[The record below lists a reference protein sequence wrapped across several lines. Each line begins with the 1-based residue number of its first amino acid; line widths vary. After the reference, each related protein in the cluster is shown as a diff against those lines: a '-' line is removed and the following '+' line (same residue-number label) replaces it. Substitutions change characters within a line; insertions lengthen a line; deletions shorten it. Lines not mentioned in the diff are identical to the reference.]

1 MMRHAHSANSKP
13 FLALILLLGL
23 GLIVG
28 QSAFGFTVSLTVE
41 GKPKQV
47 NGTQPANVPIGNF
60 RWLIEEDTTHPVT
73 PGVSDPNSLAFSFH
87 KAHAPVV
94 TSGDQTD
101 AGNIVLPDGK
111 RYFVSIL
118 PTSGYTISGAPIAD
132 GQGAAT
138 IVCNELPLPTAQIA
152 VLAFHDNNPI
162 NNVEDAAEV
171 GLPNFKVTVF
181 EAGGRYGMSGGQQM
195 LDAFGNMIG
204 TTYQQNPDGTY
215 VLVNG
220 EPQVVSVGQGF
231 VLTDATGNALI
242 KHLSPGKYGI
252 VVTPP
257 VGAGWQQTSTIE
269 GTPTI
274 DAWVKPDEPPYF
286 TEFGPASQHAIFGFV
301 QQFADSTA
309 LSGGSTISGRVVNTH
324 MSRPPTVAFF
334 TGEPLPNAWVGL
346 NAGQAGTG
354 PGLFAAPCD
363 PDTGEFSIPNVPP
376 GTYQLVFWDRYLDN
390 IFAFLGVTVPP
401 GGASLALGDVG
412 VFRWF
417 GKLENHVFYD
427 ANGNGVR
434 DAGESFVMPEQA
446 INLRFRDGSMY
457 QSMPTDNSGVA
468 PFEEVFP
475 FFNWLVAE
483 VDYTRFKATGLTVTV
498 DGGGGSASA
507 GLRPESTDPGGRCEL
522 RRSETGPS
530 LLQGFQLFLGQTNR
544 IEWGKK
550 EYAPNENG
558 GISGVVYYS
567 NTRAENDPRFGVR
580 RTPGSRASRACR
592 STSTPT
598 AGRPAAR

>member
-1 MMRHAHSANSKP
+1 MLNLARCVNLKHVMVL
-13 FLALILLLGL
+13 FLAAV
-23 GLIVG
+23 VG
-28 QSAFGFTVSLTVE
+28 VVFTGAAFGFTVSLTVE
-41 GKPKQV
+41 GKPKLVGGVQ
-47 NGTQPANVPIGNF
+47 GPNVGIPNY

-94 TSGDQTD
+94 ASGDQTN
-101 AGNIVLPDGK
+101 AANITLPNGR

-118 PTSGYTISGAPIAD
+118 PTSGYTIGGGPIAD
-132 GQGAAT
+132 QQGAVT
-138 IVCNELPLPTAQIA
+138 IVCNELPLPTAQIS
-152 VLAFHDNNPI
+152 VLVFHDNNPI
-162 NNVEDAAEV
+162 NNAADPGEA
-171 GLPNFKVTVF
+171 GLADFKVILN

-204 TTYQQNPDGTY
+204 TTYEQNPDGTY

-242 KHLSPGKYGI
+242 KHLSPGKYGV

-257 VGAGWQQTSTIE
+257 TGSGWQQTSTIE

-301 QQFADSTA
+301 RQFADSAA
-309 LSGGSTISGRVVNTH
+309 LNGGSTISGRVVNIH
-324 MSRPPTVAFF
+324 MSRPPTIDFY
-334 TGEPLPNAWVGL
+334 TGGPLPNAWVGL
-346 NAGQAGTG
+346 NAGQAGIG
-354 PGLFAAPCD
+354 PGLYAAPCD
-363 PDTGEFSIPNVPP
+363 PDTGEFSIPNVPA
-376 GTYQLVFWDRYLDN
+376 GTYQLVFWDKYLDN

-434 DAGESFVMPEQA
+434 DAGESYV
-446 INLRFRDGSMY
+446 S
-457 QSMPTDNSGVA
+457 TCVSGTA
-468 PFEEVFP
+468 ACIRACRRTIRG
-475 FFNWLVAE
+475 W
-483 VDYTRFKATGLTVTV
+483 
-498 DGGGGSASA
+498 
-507 GLRPESTDPGGRCEL
+507 
-522 RRSETGPS
+522 RRSRRSSRSSTGWWPKWTTPASRPPGSPSRSTAAAGPS
-530 LLQGFQLFLGQTNR
+530 LRG
-544 IEWGKK
+544 
-550 EYAPNENG
+550 
-558 GISGVVYYS
+558 
-567 NTRAENDPRFGVR
+567 
-580 RTPGSRASRACR
+580 RT
-592 STSTPT
+592 
-598 AGRPAAR
+598 